1 MESTERQEGG
11 KEGGEEGLEQGTQ
24 TPVFIRG
31 ENDVNGSEGGVL
43 KDSG

>member
-1 MESTERQEGG
+1 METTERQESG
-11 KEGGEEGLEQGTQ
+11 KEGSEEGPEQGTQ
-24 TPVFIRG
+24 ILIFIRG